1 MEPSSTD
8 WTLDETG
15 SNVPEN
21 RRYSQSRLG
30 RRLRMDEA
38 LSQIVHLLATSDI
51 FEDDSV
57 LEIIGRTTDAENVYF
72 QRVPTEGPGSDF
84 LHPDREKFAL
94 LTWKNPAHMDDDGSS
109 PGGTSESSK
118 SRVNTLSTTGEQ
130 DVAVPVLSPGGTFFG
145 FLGVTYGRNHNPWM
159 ADDRLILDVFG
170 HMLAAHM
177 ERENAL
183 KKVEQ
188 SEQRWRSLV
197 EAHPEP
203 ILVLV
208 SDKIKYANPS
218 GVQVFGARALDELYD
233 RPLSDFIS
241 AADQDRIE
249 DELLRNSEEAWSE
262 PLQHEVTRLD
272 GEWRIVE
279 SIAVT
284 TMYDGEI
291 ATQIILRDVTERKTT
306 EERYRTFIETTSEG
320 IWRLELEKPVE
331 TTTMTGLQ
339 ASHIFEHAFLAEC
352 NAVMA
357 HILGKEGP
365 EQSIGLRCAS
375 FLPNTT
381 IIKEFVESGY
391 SLRNKEF
398 SVMTEWPRHFMINVE
413 GTVERG
419 RLVRIWG
426 SCIDVSERVEL
437 ERRMVSV
444 LEEQQQSIGRELHD
458 GVGQLLTGV
467 RMLSQALEERLE
479 RVNSDELDLARRI
492 VHFADEASQQV
503 RSIYSRTTPV
513 QLENDGLV
521 SAIDELVRNTDGLP
535 DIRCALDHNGDV
547 EIADPEARL
556 HLYRIVQEAVNNALK
571 HARASTIDVLLD
583 AGRHEIRLEIRDN
596 GTGLTE
602 KTSGGSSI
610 GLKSMRYRAHAIG
623 ARLDIESEPG
633 KGTVVRCV
641 LPAAGVYDTISRT
654 E

>member
-1 MEPSSTD
+1 
-8 WTLDETG
+8 
-15 SNVPEN
+15 
-21 RRYSQSRLG
+21 
-30 RRLRMDEA
+30 MDEA
-38 LSQIVHLLATSDI
+38 LSEMVHFLSSSDS
-51 FEDDSV
+51 FEGEPI
-57 LEIIGRTTDAENVYF
+57 LEIIGRTTDAKSVYF

-84 LHPDREKFAL
+84 LNPDREKFAL
-94 LTWKNPAHMDDDGSS
+94 LTWTNPADRNDYDRSEHSLEAESDRSMASS
-109 PGGTSESSK
+109 TSG
-118 SRVNTLSTTGEQ
+118 N
-130 DVAVPVLSPGGTFFG
+130 DVAVPVLSPRGTFFG
-145 FLGVTYGRNHNPWM
+145 FLGVMYGEKSHPWKTE
-159 ADDRLILDVFG
+159 DRLILDVFG

-177 ERENAL
+177 ERENAQ

-208 SDKIKYANPS
+208 RDKIKYANPS
-218 GVQVFGARALDELYD
+218 GVQVFGAQALDELFD

-241 AADQDRIE
+241 AADQDSIE
-249 DELLRNSEEAWSE
+249 EELLRNAETTRSE

-279 SIAVT
+279 SIAVST
-284 TMYDGEI
+284 IYDGEL
-291 ATQIILRDVTERKTT
+291 ATQIILRDVTERKKT

-320 IWRLELEKPVE
+320 IWRLELDKPVE
-331 TTTMTGLQ
+331 TATLPAIQ
-339 ASHIFEHAFLAEC
+339 ADHIFEHAFLAEC

-357 HILGKEGP
+357 QILGKEGP
-365 EQSIGLRCAS
+365 EQSIGLRCNE
-375 FLPNTT
+375 FLPNAG

-391 SLRNKEF
+391 SLRNREF
-398 SVMTEWPRHFMINVE
+398 SLMGKWPRHFMLNVQ
-413 GTVERG
+413 GTIERG

-437 ERRMVSV
+437 ERRMVSA

-467 RMLSQALEERLE
+467 RMLSQALEERLDQID
-479 RVNSDELDLARRI
+479 SDELDLARRI
-492 VHFADEASQQV
+492 VHFADQASQQV

-513 QLENDGLV
+513 QLEHDGLV

-535 DIRCALDHNGDV
+535 DIRCASIHEGGV

-583 AGRHEIRLEIRDN
+583 AGKDEIRLEVRDN
-596 GTGLTE
+596 GIGM
-602 KTSGGSSI
+602 SGKAPGSSSI

-623 ARLDIESEPG
+623 ARLEIQSESG

-641 LPAAGVYDTISRT
+641 LPAAGVYDTSSRT
-654 E
+654 EK